1 MRRMK
6 VLGLLVPLVIVAVV
20 VSDARAEKKAVKL
33 EKEWKGS
40 VDNEALATNAPA
52 VIVDAKALEKLWK
65 AWQIEE
71 KVPAVDF
78 KKELII
84 ITTTSGS
91 KLRLSASI
99 DDKGNLEVLGMAT
112 RDLRPGFRY
121 VIATVSRKGVK
132 TVNGKRLEL
141 TARDPAGR
149 TQRPA

>member
-6 VLGLLVPLVIVAVV
+6 LLGLLVPLVIVAVV

-40 VDNEALATNAPA
+40 VDNEGLATNAPA

-91 KLRLSASI
+91 KLRLSAGI

-121 VIATVSRKGVK
+121 VIATVSREGVK
-132 TVNGKRLEL
+132 TVNGKKLPKE
-141 TARDPAGR
+141 
-149 TQRPA
+149 